1 MVDQQSYIIN
11 FDGISDAEAN
21 LYAEELRDLLL
32 DASSDVEVERKRD
45 NPFTQDFGAT
55 LVLVFGTPAVAIIAK
70 ALGDW
75 LTLRRRAGIT
85 IKTANGEVIGT
96 NLTSKDI
103 IKLTELLLEKK

>member
-1 MVDQQSYIIN
+1 MDQRSYIIN

-32 DASSDVEVERKRD
+32 DASSDVEVDRKRD
-45 NPFTQDFGAT
+45 NSSTQDFGAT
-55 LVLVFGTPAVAIIAK
+55 LALVFGTPAVVAIAK

-75 LTLRRRAGIT
+75 LTLRRQAGIT

-96 NLTSKDI
+96 NLTSQDI
-103 IKLTELLLEKK
+103 IKLTELLLERK

>member
-1 MVDQQSYIIN
+1 VDQQGYIIS
-11 FDGISDAEAN
+11 FDGISSAEAN

-45 NPFTQDFGAT
+45 NPSTQDFGAT
-55 LVLVFGTPAVAIIAK
+55 LVLVLGTPTVAVIAK

-75 LTLRRRAGIT
+75 LTLRRKAGIT
-85 IKTANGEVIGT
+85 IKTATGEIIGT

-103 IKLTELLLEKK
+103 MKLAELLLQQK

>member
-1 MVDQQSYIIN
+1 VDRQSYIIN

-32 DASSDVEVERKRD
+32 DASSDVEVDRKRD
-45 NPFTQDFGAT
+45 DPSTQDFGAT
-55 LVLVFGTPAVAIIAK
+55 LAFVFGTPAVAVIAK

-85 IKTANGEVIGT
+85 IKTANGEIIGT

-103 IKLTELLLEKK
+103 MKLTELLLERK